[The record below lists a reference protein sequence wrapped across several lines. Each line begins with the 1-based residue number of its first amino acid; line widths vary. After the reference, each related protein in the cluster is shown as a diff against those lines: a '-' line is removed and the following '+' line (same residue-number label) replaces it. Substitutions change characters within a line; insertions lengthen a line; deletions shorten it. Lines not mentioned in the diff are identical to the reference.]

1 MASYK
6 LTPSS
11 FKGTIL
17 SQPSKSM
24 AHRAVICGA
33 LAKGEST
40 IENIVLSDDIKAT
53 LRTMSAM
60 GFSYALKE
68 SCLYPG
74 RHQVV
79 IQSSGSPRMVEEEM
93 DCGESGSTARFIMPI
108 TRLDAKKVRINGHG
122 GLVKRPFGIY
132 GELFGEKGVTY
143 RDENGMM
150 PITLE
155 GRLKP
160 GIFTLPGNVSSQ
172 FVSGLLFALPL
183 LEGNSEI
190 HITGNLES
198 VSYIHMTLTALN
210 EAGIKV
216 EASEDC
222 RLLKVPGNQ
231 SYRSLNTRVEGDWS
245 QAAFFCVLGVLHGS
259 LRLTGLKKD
268 SIQGDRAI
276 VSILEAM
283 GGSFTWEG
291 DALVIEKSSL
301 KGIEIDVSQCPDLVP
316 VLAVAGAMASGTTR
330 IVNGARLR
338 IKESDRLMTTCREL
352 NRLGA
357 KIEELPDGLVIRGV
371 EAFSGGEAESCGD
384 HRIIMALAVAAS
396 VGKGEVLLHGCEAVA
411 KSYPEFWEDYESL
424 GGKRTD
430 A

>member
-1 MASYK
+1 MASYN

-24 AHRAVICGA
+24 AHRAVICGS

-40 IENIVLSDDIKAT
+40 IENIVLSEDIKAT

-60 GFSYALKE
+60 GFSYTLKE

-108 TRLDAKKVRINGHG
+108 TRLDIKKV
-122 GLVKRPFGIY
+122 
-132 GELFGEKGVTY
+132 
-143 RDENGMM
+143 
-150 PITLE
+150 
-155 GRLKP
+155 
-160 GIFTLPGNVSSQ
+160 
-172 FVSGLLFALPL
+172 
-183 LEGNSEI
+183 
-190 HITGNLES
+190 
-198 VSYIHMTLTALN
+198 
-210 EAGIKV
+210 
-216 EASEDC
+216 
-222 RLLKVPGNQ
+222 
-231 SYRSLNTRVEGDWS
+231 
-245 QAAFFCVLGVLHGS
+245 
-259 LRLTGLKKD
+259 
-268 SIQGDRAI
+268 
-276 VSILEAM
+276 
-283 GGSFTWEG
+283 
-291 DALVIEKSSL
+291 
-301 KGIEIDVSQCPDLVP
+301 
-316 VLAVAGAMASGTTR
+316 
-330 IVNGARLR
+330 
-338 IKESDRLMTTCREL
+338 TTCREL

-371 EAFSGGEAESCGD
+371 EAFSGGEAEGCGD
-384 HRIIMALAVAAS
+384 HRIVMALAVAAS

-424 GGKRTD
+424 GGKRAD